1 MPFSQL
7 TQPQA
12 PSAPNQRFRISEGQ
26 KKRVGEL
33 FSSGLS
39 AKEISEALGLSLT
52 SVYGSLKNL
61 GIKPPRKSNSPTY
74 NFSDLYIH
82 IKAGGTIPSFAKSK
96 KISKSAVDYQLRKKY
111 GTASISN
118 FMRKHNER

>member
-7 TQPQA
+7 IQTHT
-12 PSAPNQRFRISEGQ
+12 PSAPKQRFRISESQ
-26 KKRVGEL
+26 KKKVGEL
-33 FSSGLS
+33 FNSGLS
-39 AKEISEALGLSLT
+39 AKDISVSLGLSLT

-61 GIKPPRKSNSPTY
+61 GIKPPRKSNSSAY
-74 NFSDLYIH
+74 SFSDLYIH

-96 KISKSAVDYQLRKKY
+96 KITKSAVDYQLRKKY